1 MVPSCCTYSTAFHL
15 DITSY
20 QGAEASAAGSYSAGW
35 HKTRGAAT
43 KLGVWDVLEESGVG
57 LAGLLELGLDEVGV
71 SYGGPKDGEALF
83 CGQSG
88 VADPNVGA

>member
-20 QGAEASAAGSYSAGW
+20 QGAEASAAGRYSAGW

-43 KLGVWDVLEESGVG
+43 KLGVRQLRGCPGGIRCG
-57 LAGLLELGLDEVGV
+57 LGWPAGAGFG
-71 SYGGPKDGEALF
+71 
-83 CGQSG
+83 
-88 VADPNVGA
+88 